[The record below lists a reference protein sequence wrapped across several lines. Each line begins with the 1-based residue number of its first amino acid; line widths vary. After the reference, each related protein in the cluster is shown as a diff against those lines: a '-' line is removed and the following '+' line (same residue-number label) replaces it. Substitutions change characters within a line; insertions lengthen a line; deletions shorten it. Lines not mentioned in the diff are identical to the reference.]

1 MWRSRRNTTDRD
13 ALSLVVHGP
22 EFRGGELLVLN
33 PETFPDVRLHD
44 LLEVA
49 QPERAHPRLVLS
61 VESLAPVRGKLQVSV
76 AKDIAAQFGL
86 EAFRPVTVRRVDQ
99 RDVSVDF
106 VELSFK
112 DQFLSRADV
121 WRFKVTMLGQCVYV
135 GRTVECLGI
144 RSQVDAILA
153 SGTPLDCGVIG
164 DATKIVARSRS
175 SRLFWLVQMSTEMW
189 EFAPDGEIYYEKL
202 LNRLLRVLIAK
213 WSESSVSHSVTIIAF
228 SRSFYDANQFPD
240 GFDPRKAPF
249 SDPRRQGFG
258 PGCGAPGSNMAN
270 GYGPTIHVDPVSG
283 RYYEDF
289 YKVVVMNFTGPD
301 WSRLL
306 LLLKKEFASYYE
318 THRWRTPE
326 ELSPAQYEICR
337 CPKPTSST
345 TDPEE
350 TSTMPVAE
358 QGKPLSP
365 TAEDDGGCED
375 LYVKWAK
382 LPSGVPSRAKDGNI
396 LEAINVTLNVLD
408 KHYMDRDL
416 SRTGQGIVMMTA
428 GCSIFNVNSKLAEIT
443 EQRMMDN
450 GVGMDMIS
458 LSTPP
463 LHVVPL
469 FIYCIPPSAKPEAS
483 NAETPS
489 FMRKFSF
496 SEVSGASEESKS
508 IEAASS
514 FHGISSLMSTSQP
527 KSPEWVRAGSD
538 VLRPSCTSA
547 TLSDNAATADPPD
560 SREKV
565 TYDVPH
571 WVNIT
576 FLDFGCGCGRA
587 NGSFSHAELPAA
599 LFPNQHKPTAQQT
612 PRGWHSCACQ
622 VKRNQQFNPLPSFR
636 MFDVTSPSEKLVF
649 PVTLRNMMR
658 RDSKNASSFG
668 LSAIPACVPNDE
680 EISKNDSKS
689 GEVSATAGT
698 PLSVR
703 IAGNQNR
710 LLFETSALPDS
721 VSSAPPPEQLQL
733 SRSPDFEPILASG
746 QLRSATNLSASLH
759 ARAALK
765 EYDESVF
772 APVVRGGESTARNL
786 RDRRFG
792 FARLESHDEHCSVT
806 SATIGGY
813 GDGHLEWFRRN
824 ARKEA
829 ERTRQRSNSGN
840 SGNYRTDSS
849 FLPSE
854 SSSIVQTLISPR
866 KVKPSSPSLTKIL
879 QPQAPVDHNQQQPTS
894 SLGIQIASRSV
905 PKVEAI
911 PSFSLEVMLGSSM
924 ERRGSYRNMS
934 FATRSTSSSNRTPY
948 GTPGKNRD
956 EGFRPL
962 TRAATMIKELP
973 STSGRSSAH
982 SPPPGTDGFPGKLA
996 SNQRRLSNPGSPL
1009 GGLRRNQSEL
1019 FRTSLMP
1026 GSLSFKASSA
1036 TDLAVIPIDRRKVAV
1051 NPFRYAKA
1059 QGSWRLLI
1067 DRRRWSHL
1075 FPVSNQ
1081 VAHRSSNDVL
1091 GETPTQD
1098 GEPMFLGPNWTSLT
1112 SPATLPLTT
1121 DHFPSPQELRQRYTE
1136 AFYTLTIP
1144 TTATQVPTI
1153 ECVPRYRSHDE
1164 LLIEMICQR
1173 LARDFQLVSS
1183 CDSTASLMD
1192 SESIPENRR
1201 RVYHLSMGHRIHQLI
1216 YDAERQTVEV
1226 KRFVQRE
1233 PHDPEVAYTSYN
1245 YSLWVGLTQS
1255 FQPHQQIFYRYPQ
1268 PEDNWNAL
1276 DNLLCGYLDDMA
1288 DTMKCRRIRFAI
1300 VPPVITNDGI
1310 EVDTD
1315 SPTTYAAKFAKFIEY
1330 LQSRV
1335 APSEFG
1341 ELENIT
1347 INMVL
1352 EHPEAAREPG
1362 KAPPL
1367 GGNRMLSFKMACKA
1381 STLSVSASSVSKFE
1395 DSRTEWV
1402 MMRLEETMDIS
1413 RCFHLDVRWL
1423 ACSGIAADEFVGTVR
1438 RRAKQAGLDLRRVPE
1453 YSSVSRVQL
1462 HPLIASV
1469 FLPLPVRI
1477 SESFVA
1483 ALTEALDFVLD
1494 DERIADGSG
1503 IGYGLGI
1510 DQETLTNKPRAT
1522 VRGHRRSPSTNA
1534 RLLLERW
1541 QQRGYKQLI
1550 HRRVPVFVRI
1560 IHDGFI
1566 WIPGYDYDRK
1576 GDGATGVAATEAL
1589 FQEVCSTIESQCS
1602 ESPGGGNVSL

>member
-1 MWRSRRNTTDRD
+1 MWRTRRNTVDRE

-22 EFRGGELLVLN
+22 EFRSGELLVLN
-33 PETFPDVRLHD
+33 PDFFPDVRVLD
-44 LLEVA
+44 LVEVS

-61 VESLAPVRGKLQVSV
+61 VESLAAVRGKLQVSV
-76 AKDIAAQFGL
+76 AKEIAAQFGL

-112 DQFLSRADV
+112 DQFLSRADI

-153 SGTPLDCGVIG
+153 NKTQLSCGVIG
-164 DATKIVARSRS
+164 DATKIVVRSRS

-189 EFAPDGEIYYEKL
+189 EFAPDGELYYEKL

-213 WSESSVSHSVTIIAF
+213 WSGSSVSHSVTIIAF
-228 SRSFYDANQFPD
+228 SRSFYDASQFPD
-240 GFDPRKAPF
+240 GFDPRKVPF

-258 PGCGAPGSNMAN
+258 PGCGAPGINMAN
-270 GYGPTIHVDPVSG
+270 GYSPTIHVDPVSG

-306 LLLKKEFASYYE
+306 LFLKKEFASYYE
-318 THRWRTPE
+318 THRWRAPE
-326 ELSPAQYEICR
+326 ESSPAQYEICH
-337 CPKPTSST
+337 CP
-345 TDPEE
+345 
-350 TSTMPVAE
+350 
-358 QGKPLSP
+358 QPLSA
-365 TAEDDGGCED
+365 TAGQEAPRSPDIDSGGPED
-375 LYVKWAK
+375 LYVKWTK
-382 LPSGVPSRAKDGNI
+382 LPAGVPSRARDGNI

-469 FIYCIPPSAKPEAS
+469 FIYSDPPSAETRVAPT
-483 NAETPS
+483 NVETPS
-489 FMRKFSF
+489 VMRKFSF
-496 SEVSGASEESKS
+496 SEASGASQESTPPEVTVPS
-508 IEAASS
+508 C
-514 FHGISSLMSTSQP
+514 HGMSSLTSTSQP
-527 KSPEWVRAGSD
+527 KSLERVRAGSD
-538 VLRPSCTSA
+538 VLRRSSTPATLNSA
-547 TLSDNAATADPPD
+547 TAEVGTSGSKLM
-560 SREKV
+560 
-565 TYDVPH
+565 YDVPH

-587 NGSFSHAELPAA
+587 NNVKPRTTPSPSLSAHLDSH
-599 LFPNQHKPTAQQT
+599 
-612 PRGWHSCACQ
+612 GWHSCECQ
-622 VKRNQQFNPLPSFR
+622 VKRSQQQFNPLPSFR
-636 MFDVTSPSEKLVF
+636 MFDVTSPSVRLVF
-649 PVTLRNMMR
+649 PVTLRNLMR
-658 RDSKNASSFG
+658 RDAHSTSRPG
-668 LSAIPACVPNDE
+668 LSTEPGCVKYDKDTE
-680 EISKNDSKS
+680 D
-689 GEVSATAGT
+689 GENPIDAL
-698 PLSVR
+698 PIR
-703 IAGNQNR
+703 IAGSPNR
-710 LLFETSALPDS
+710 LLFETSELPDLA
-721 VSSAPPPEQLQL
+721 SSAPPPEQLHL
-733 SRSPDFEPILASG
+733 SRSPDFDPIAASG
-746 QLRSATNLSASLH
+746 QLRSATNLSASLY
-759 ARAALK
+759 ARAALE

-772 APVVRGGESTARNL
+772 APVVREGEASARNP

-792 FARLESHDEHCSVT
+792 FVPMESHDEHDSAT
-806 SATIGGY
+806 SATIA
-813 GDGHLEWFRRN
+813 GDGHLEWFLRN

-829 ERTRQRSNSGN
+829 SHGKSGK
-840 SGNYRTDSS
+840 YRKENG
-849 FLPSE
+849 FLRSE
-854 SSSIVQTLISPR
+854 SASMIQTLVSPR
-866 KVKPSSPSLTKIL
+866 KLKPKLLQSPAIDRTKQHEFSISRGV
-879 QPQAPVDHNQQQPTS
+879 P
-894 SLGIQIASRSV
+894 IESRSV
-905 PKVEAI
+905 PKAEANT
-911 PSFSLEVMLGSSM
+911 SFSLEVMLGNSM
-924 ERRGSYRNMS
+924 EHQGSYHNVNVV
-934 FATRSTSSSNRTPY
+934 TRPSSTSNRGLF

-956 EGFRPL
+956 DKLYPL
-962 TRAATMIKELP
+962 TRAMTMTKELP
-973 STSGRSSAH
+973 STSGRSPVIA
-982 SPPPGTDGFPGKLA
+982 SPHGQDGKLT
-996 SNQRRLSNPGSPL
+996 SSQRRLSNPGSPL
-1009 GGLRRNQSEL
+1009 GGMRRNQSEL
-1019 FRTSLMP
+1019 FRTP
-1026 GSLSFKASSA
+1026 ASLSFKASSA
-1036 TDLAVIPIDRRKVAV
+1036 TDTAAITPIDYRKAAV
-1051 NPFRYAKA
+1051 NPFQYTRG
-1059 QGSWRLLI
+1059 QGSQHLSS

-1075 FPVSNQ
+1075 FPVSNHIAHLSSSDIVGE
-1081 VAHRSSNDVL
+1081 VATL
-1091 GETPTQD
+1091 D
-1098 GEPMFLGPNWTSLT
+1098 GEPLFIGPNWTSLT
-1112 SPATLPLTT
+1112 SPAILPLTT
-1121 DHFPSPQELRQRYTE
+1121 DHFPSTQELRQGYTE

-1144 TTATQVPTI
+1144 TTATQSPTI
-1153 ECVPRYRSHDE
+1153 ECVPRYRNHDE

-1183 CDSTASLMD
+1183 CDSTASLMGND
-1192 SESIPENRR
+1192 SSPESRR

-1233 PHDPEVAYTSYN
+1233 PHDPEVAFTSYN

-1255 FQPHQQIFYRYPQ
+1255 FQPHQQIFHRYPQ

-1300 VPPVITNDGI
+1300 VPPATMMDTND
-1310 EVDTD
+1310 E
-1315 SPTTYAAKFAKFIEY
+1315 SPAALYAAKFTKFKEY

-1341 ELENIT
+1341 DVEHIVV
-1347 INMVL
+1347 NMVL
-1352 EHPEAAREPG
+1352 DRPEATRE
-1362 KAPPL
+1362 ASNHTVHL

-1381 STLSVSASSVSKFE
+1381 STLSVSSSSVSKFE

-1402 MMRLEETMDIS
+1402 MMRLEETLNMS
-1413 RCFHLDVRWL
+1413 QCFHLDVRWL

-1453 YSSVSRVQL
+1453 YSRVSRVQI
-1462 HPLIASV
+1462 HPLIASL
-1469 FLPLPVRI
+1469 FLPLPLRV
-1477 SESFVA
+1477 SHSFVT
-1483 ALTEALDFVLD
+1483 ALTHTLDFVLD

-1510 DQETLTNKPRAT
+1510 DQETSTNKPRAN
-1522 VRGHRRSPSTNA
+1522 VRGHRRSPSATA

-1541 QQRGYKQLI
+1541 QQRGYKQFI

-1560 IHDGFI
+1560 IHDGLI

-1576 GDGATGVAATEAL
+1576 GDGSAGMESSKTL
-1589 FQEVCSTIESQCS
+1589 FQQVCNTIDSQCR
-1602 ESPGGGNVSL
+1602 ESSVNL

>member
-1 MWRSRRNTTDRD
+1 MWRTRRNTVDRE

-22 EFRGGELLVLN
+22 EFRNGELLVLN
-33 PETFPDVRLHD
+33 PDFFPDVQVLD
-44 LLEVA
+44 LVEVS

-76 AKDIAAQFGL
+76 AKEIAAQFGL

-112 DQFLSRADV
+112 DQFLSRADI

-153 SGTPLDCGVIG
+153 NNTQLNCGVIG
-164 DATKIVARSRS
+164 DATKIVVRSRS

-258 PGCGAPGSNMAN
+258 PGCGAPGINMAN

-301 WSRLL
+301 WNRLL

-326 ELSPAQYEICR
+326 EFSPAQYEICH
-337 CPKPTSST
+337 CPKPVNT
-345 TDPEE
+345 TTEP
-350 TSTMPVAE
+350 
-358 QGKPLSP
+358 GKPGTP
-365 TAEDDGGCED
+365 GVDDSGCD
-375 LYVKWAK
+375 NQYVKWTK

-463 LHVVPL
+463 LYVVPL
-469 FIYCIPPSAKPEAS
+469 FIYSDQPSTKPETTPV
-483 NAETPS
+483 NVETPS
-489 FMRKFSF
+489 FHRKFSF
-496 SEVSGASEESKS
+496 SEASGASQESKS
-508 IEAASS
+508 LEAASS
-514 FHGISSLMSTSQP
+514 FHGVPSLMSTSQP
-527 KSPEWVRAGSD
+527 KSPEWVRAGTD
-538 VLRPSCTSA
+538 VLRRSSTPS
-547 TLSDNAATADPPD
+547 TLNTTAAEVEIAG
-560 SREKV
+560 EKL

-576 FLDFGCGCGRA
+576 FLDFGCRCGRSTT
-587 NGSFSHAELPAA
+587 SFHQTEHSSPSTLSPS
-599 LFPNQHKPTAQQT
+599 AQ
-612 PRGWHSCACQ
+612 RGWHSCQCQ
-622 VKRNQQFNPLPSFR
+622 VKRNHQFNPLPSFR

-649 PVTLRNMMR
+649 PVTLRNLMH
-658 RDSKNASSFG
+658 RDVKSASSFV
-668 LSAIPACVPNDE
+668 LSAVSACNQHGE
-680 EISKNDSKS
+680 EISTNNSES
-689 GEVSATAGT
+689 GEASI
-698 PLSVR
+698 PIR
-703 IAGNQNR
+703 IAASQNR
-710 LLFETSALPDS
+710 LLFEASELPDLTSS
-721 VSSAPPPEQLQL
+721 VPPPEQLQL
-733 SRSPDFEPILASG
+733 SRSPDFDPIVASS
-746 QLRSATNLSASLH
+746 QLRTATNVSASLH
-759 ARAALK
+759 ARAALE

-772 APVVRGGESTARNL
+772 APVVRNGEISTRNP
-786 RDRRFG
+786 RDRRLG
-792 FARLESHDEHCSVT
+792 FIPMESHDEHDSAT
-806 SATIGGY
+806 SATIA
-813 GDGHLEWFRRN
+813 GDGHLEWFLRN

-829 ERTRQRSNSGN
+829 ERTRERSNSGN
-840 SGNYRTDSS
+840 FRKESS
-849 FLPSE
+849 FLRSE
-854 SSSIVQTLISPR
+854 SASMIQTLLSPR
-866 KVKPSSPSLTKIL
+866 KLKPKIL
-879 QPQAPVDHNQQQPTS
+879 QSTPLDRTKQQEPPS
-894 SLGIQIASRSV
+894 AGIPIESRSV
-905 PKVEAI
+905 PKAEANA
-911 PSFSLEVMLGSSM
+911 SFSLEVMLGNSM
-924 ERRGSYRNMS
+924 DTHGSYRNMNFTS
-934 FATRSTSSSNRTPY
+934 RPSSTSSCSLY
-948 GTPGKNRD
+948 GTPLKNRD
-956 EGFRPL
+956 EGFHPL
-962 TRAATMIKELP
+962 TRAMTMTKELP
-973 STSGRSSAH
+973 SMSGRSPVYS
-982 SPPPGTDGFPGKLA
+982 SPQGKDSFTSKLMN
-996 SNQRRLSNPGSPL
+996 NQRRLSNPGSPL

-1019 FRTSLMP
+1019 FRTP

-1036 TDLAVIPIDRRKVAV
+1036 TDTAALTPIDHRKAAV
-1051 NPFRYAKA
+1051 NPFRYTRG
-1059 QGSWRLLI
+1059 QGSQHLSS

-1075 FPVSNQ
+1075 FPVSNHI
-1081 VAHRSSNDVL
+1081 AHRSSSDII
-1091 GETPTQD
+1091 GEVATQD
-1098 GEPMFLGPNWTSLT
+1098 GEPLFLGPNWMSLT
-1112 SPATLPLTT
+1112 SPAILPLTT
-1121 DHFPSPQELRQRYTE
+1121 DHFPSPQELRQGYTE

-1144 TTATQVPTI
+1144 TTATQSPTI
-1153 ECVPRYRSHDE
+1153 ECVPCYRNHDE

-1183 CDSTASLMD
+1183 CDSTASLMGSD
-1192 SESIPENRR
+1192 PTPGSRR

-1233 PHDPEVAYTSYN
+1233 PHDPEVAFTSYN

-1255 FQPHQQIFYRYPQ
+1255 FQPHQQIFHRYPQ

-1300 VPPVITNDGI
+1300 VPPVITSEESD
-1310 EVDTD
+1310 ESST
-1315 SPTTYAAKFAKFIEY
+1315 TTYTAKFSKFIEY

-1341 ELENIT
+1341 DLEHIV

-1352 EHPEAAREPG
+1352 DHPEATREARKIPH
-1362 KAPPL
+1362 L

-1381 STLSVSASSVSKFE
+1381 STLSVSKFE
-1395 DSRTEWV
+1395 DSRTEWA

-1453 YSSVSRVQL
+1453 YSSVSRVQI

-1483 ALTEALDFVLD
+1483 ALTQTLDFVLD

-1510 DQETLTNKPRAT
+1510 DQETSANKPRT
-1522 VRGHRRSPSTNA
+1522 NIRGHRRSPSATA

-1541 QQRGYKQLI
+1541 QQRGYKQFI

-1560 IHDGFI
+1560 IHDGLI

-1576 GDGATGVAATEAL
+1576 GDGAASVTATETL
-1589 FQEVCSTIESQCS
+1589 FQQVCNTIESQCG
-1602 ESPGGGNVSL
+1602 EHPDGNVYL

>member
-1 MWRSRRNTTDRD
+1 MWRTRRNTSDRD
-13 ALSLVVHGP
+13 ALSLVVHAP
-22 EFRGGELLVLN
+22 EFRNGELLVLN
-33 PETFPDVRLHD
+33 PDLFPDVQLHD
-44 LLEVA
+44 LVEVS
-49 QPERAHPRLVLS
+49 QPERAHPRLVLA

-86 EAFRPVTVRRVDQ
+86 ENFRSVVVRRVDQ
-99 RDVSVDF
+99 RDVCVDF

-112 DQFLSRADV
+112 DQFLSRADI

-153 SGTPLDCGVIG
+153 SNRQLHCGVIG
-164 DATKIVARSRS
+164 DATKIVVRSRS

-202 LNRLLRVLIAK
+202 LNRLLRVLIDK

-228 SRSFYDANQFPD
+228 SRSFYDADQFPD
-240 GFDPRKAPF
+240 GFDPRKVPF

-258 PGCGAPGSNMAN
+258 PGCGAPGVNMAD
-270 GYGPTIHVDPVSG
+270 GYGPTIHVDPVTG

-306 LLLKKEFASYYE
+306 LLLKREFARYYE

-326 ELSPAQYEICR
+326 EFSPAQYEICQ
-337 CPKPTSST
+337 CPK
-345 TDPEE
+345 
-350 TSTMPVAE
+350 AN
-358 QGKPLSP
+358 GKATRELQDEPW
-365 TAEDDGGCED
+365 TAEDCSKEN
-375 LYVKWAK
+375 LYVKWTK

-458 LSTPP
+458 LSAPP

-469 FIYCIPPSAKPEAS
+469 FIYSSLPPTTTISVPEA
-483 NAETPS
+483 PS
-489 FMRKFSF
+489 FLRKFSF
-496 SEVSGASEESKS
+496 SEASGVSEESKS
-508 IEAASS
+508 LEAASSS
-514 FHGISSLMSTSQP
+514 FHGISSFMSTSQP
-527 KSPEWVRAGSD
+527 KSPEWVR
-538 VLRPSCTSA
+538 RSCTSA
-547 TLSDNAATADPPD
+547 VASDTAGDA
-560 SREKV
+560 SKESKEKLA
-565 TYDVPH
+565 YDVPH

-576 FLDFGCGCGRA
+576 FLDFGCSCARA
-587 NGSFSHAELPAA
+587 TNAFSHAESSEPLS
-599 LFPNQHKPTAQQT
+599 PNQQ
-612 PRGWHSCACQ
+612 RGGYSCRCQ
-622 VKRNQQFNPLPSFR
+622 ARRNQQFNPLPSFR
-636 MFDVTSPSEKLVF
+636 MFDVTSPSEKLAF
-649 PVTLRNMMR
+649 PVTLRNLMGKGPR
-658 RDSKNASSFG
+658 NAAGFG
-668 LSAIPACVPNDE
+668 LGGIPASVLKNESDE
-680 EISKNDSKS
+680 GEDSS
-689 GEVSATAGT
+689 VASCA
-698 PLSVR
+698 PLSIR

-710 LLFETSALPDS
+710 LLFETSELPDS
-721 VSSAPPPEQLQL
+721 ASSAPPPEQLQL
-733 SRSPDFEPILASG
+733 SRSPDFDPIHDSG

-759 ARAALK
+759 ARAALN

-772 APVVRGGESTARNL
+772 APVMRDGDAMIRNG
-786 RDRRFG
+786 RDRRLG
-792 FARLESHDEHCSVT
+792 FVPLEGHEEHDGT
-806 SATIGGY
+806 SATIAGY
-813 GDGHLEWFRRN
+813 GDGHLEWFLRN
-824 ARKEA
+824 VRKEA
-829 ERTRQRSNSGN
+829 ARTRERSNSGN
-840 SGNYRTDSS
+840 SGKHQRESS

-854 SSSIVQTLISPR
+854 SSSMVHSLLSPR
-866 KVKPSSPSLTKIL
+866 NLKSKSAKPPVAAVERVRQQMASSP
-879 QPQAPVDHNQQQPTS
+879 
-894 SLGIQIASRSV
+894 GIPIAASRSV
-905 PKVEAI
+905 PKAEAN
-911 PSFSLEVMLGSSM
+911 PSFSLEVMLSESV
-924 ERRGSYRNMS
+924 EQRGSN
-934 FATRSTSSSNRTPY
+934 RSISRPSSSGRISF
-948 GTPGKNRD
+948 GTPGKNR
-956 EGFRPL
+956 EEAFRPL
-962 TRAATMIKELP
+962 ARAATMTQELP
-973 STSGRSSAH
+973 GHAPASS
-982 SPPPGTDGFPGKLA
+982 PILGKDGKLT
-996 SNQRRLSNPGSPL
+996 SNQRRLSNPNSPL

-1019 FRTSLMP
+1019 FRPSLMS
-1026 GSLSFKASSA
+1026 GSMSFKASSA
-1036 TDLAVIPIDRRKVAV
+1036 TELVTIPIDHRKAAV
-1051 NPFRYAKA
+1051 NPFRYVKD
-1059 QGSWRLLI
+1059 QGSQRLSI

-1075 FPVSNQ
+1075 FPVSNH
-1081 VAHRSSNDVL
+1081 AALSFL
-1091 GETPTQD
+1091 GEILTQD
-1098 GEPMFLGPNWTSLT
+1098 GEPVFLGPNWMSLS
-1112 SPATLPLTT
+1112 SPAILPLTT
-1121 DHFPSPQELRQRYTE
+1121 DHFPSPQELRLGYTE

-1144 TTATQVPTI
+1144 TTASQSPTI
-1153 ECVPRYRSHDE
+1153 ECVPRYRNHDE

-1183 CDSTASLMD
+1183 CDSTASLMG
-1192 SESIPENRR
+1192 SESSPESRR

-1255 FQPHQQIFYRYPQ
+1255 FQPHQQNFHRYPQ

-1300 VPPVITNDGI
+1300 VPPVVSKDGI
-1310 EVDTD
+1310 DANVD
-1315 SPTTYAAKFAKFIEY
+1315 SPTTYAAKFTKFIEF

-1335 APSEFG
+1335 APTEFG
-1341 ELENIT
+1341 DTENIVV
-1347 INMVL
+1347 NMLL
-1352 EHPEAAREPG
+1352 ERPEATEQEG
-1362 KAPPL
+1362 FKAPPL
-1367 GGNRMLSFKMACKA
+1367 GGNRMLTFKMACKA
-1381 STLSVSASSVSKFE
+1381 STSSQSVSKFE

-1402 MMRLEETMDIS
+1402 MLRLEETMDIV

-1453 YSSVSRVQL
+1453 YSSVSRVQI

-1469 FLPLPVRI
+1469 FLPVRI
-1477 SESFVA
+1477 SESFVTT
-1483 ALTEALDFVLD
+1483 LTKTLDFVLD

-1510 DQETLTNKPRAT
+1510 DQEASTTKTR
-1522 VRGHRRSPSTNA
+1522 VSMRGHRRSPSANA

-1541 QQRGYKQLI
+1541 QQRGYKQFI

-1560 IHDGFI
+1560 IQDGLI

-1576 GDGATGVAATEAL
+1576 GDGTAASEAL
-1589 FQEVCSTIESQCS
+1589 FQELCNSIELQCT
-1602 ESPGGGNVSL
+1602 EGPEGNVSL

>member
-1 MWRSRRNTTDRD
+1 
-13 ALSLVVHGP
+13 
-22 EFRGGELLVLN
+22 
-33 PETFPDVRLHD
+33 
-44 LLEVA
+44 
-49 QPERAHPRLVLS
+49 
-61 VESLAPVRGKLQVSV
+61 
-76 AKDIAAQFGL
+76 
-86 EAFRPVTVRRVDQ
+86 
-99 RDVSVDF
+99 
-106 VELSFK
+106 
-112 DQFLSRADV
+112 
-121 WRFKVTMLGQCVYV
+121 MLGQCVYV

-153 SGTPLDCGVIG
+153 DHTQQHCGVIG
-164 DATKIVARSRS
+164 DATKIVVRSRS

-202 LNRLLRVLIAK
+202 LDRLLRVLVAK

-228 SRSFYDANQFPD
+228 SRSFYDVNQFPE
-240 GFDPRKAPF
+240 GFDPRRPPF

-258 PGCGAPGSNMAN
+258 PGCGAPGINMAN

-306 LLLKKEFASYYE
+306 LLLKKEFANYYE
-318 THRWRTPE
+318 INRWRTPE
-326 ELSPAQYEICR
+326 EFSEAKYEICR
-337 CPKPTSST
+337 CPKPAGVT
-345 TDPEE
+345 TQVEPKE
-350 TSTMPVAE
+350 TSKAFISNQENPD
-358 QGKPLSP
+358 
-365 TAEDDGGCED
+365 AEDCGCD
-375 LYVKWAK
+375 DMYVKWIK
-382 LPSGVPSRAKDGNI
+382 LPFGVPSRAKDGNI

-428 GCSIFNVNSKLAEIT
+428 GCSIFNVDKKLAEIT

-458 LSTPP
+458 LTTPP

-469 FIYCIPPSAKPEAS
+469 FIYRRISPEKNVIA
-483 NAETPS
+483 NADAPS
-489 FMRKFSF
+489 FVRKLSY
-496 SEVSGASEESKS
+496 SEISGTSEEARSL
-508 IEAASS
+508 EAASS
-514 FHGISSLMSTSQP
+514 FPGITSFMSTSQP
-527 KSPEWVRAGSD
+527 KSPELVRAGSD
-538 VLRPSCTSA
+538 LLRRSSTSV
-547 TLSDNAATADPPD
+547 TPFEITGSIDSSGDPRD
-560 SREKV
+560 QL

-576 FLDFGCGCGRA
+576 FLDFGCGCGQA
-587 NGSFSHAELPAA
+587 NTIYTQTQMESPVVSSSNH
-599 LFPNQHKPTAQQT
+599 HSPTAQQNS
-612 PRGWHSCACQ
+612 RGWHSCECQ
-622 VKRNQQFNPLPSFR
+622 LKRNQQFNPLPSFR
-636 MFDVTSPSEKLVF
+636 MFDITSPSEKLEF
-649 PVTLRNMMR
+649 PVTLRNLMR
-658 RDSKNASSFG
+658 ASSHNVPTFG
-668 LSAIPACVPNDE
+668 LSAILPCDQSNDE
-680 EISKNDSKS
+680 NSDS
-689 GEVSATAGT
+689 GELSVTAGA
-698 PLSVR
+698 PLSIR
-703 IAGNQNR
+703 ITGSQNR
-710 LLFETSALPDS
+710 LLFETSELPDS
-721 VSSAPPPEQLQL
+721 ASSVPPLDQLQL
-733 SRSPDFEPILASG
+733 SRSPDFDPIITSG

-772 APVVRGGESTARNL
+772 APVVRDGESSAVRNS
-786 RDRRFG
+786 RDRRLG
-792 FARLESHDEHCSVT
+792 FVPLESHDEHDSAT

-813 GDGHLEWFRRN
+813 GDGHLEWFLRN
-824 ARKEA
+824 AKKEA
-829 ERTRQRSNSGN
+829 ERARERSNSGN
-840 SGNYRTDSS
+840 SGGFRKESA

-854 SSSIVQTLISPR
+854 STSMVQTLISPR
-866 KVKPSSPSLTKIL
+866 KLKSPRSSPKKLL
-879 QPQAPVDHNQQQPTS
+879 QLAPSDRAQQQPS
-894 SLGIQIASRSV
+894 NSGIPITSRSV
-905 PKVEAI
+905 PRTEAN
-911 PSFSLEVMLGSSM
+911 PSYSLEVMLSSSM
-924 ERRGSYRNMS
+924 ERRGSYRSMGFPLKTTANPT
-934 FATRSTSSSNRTPY
+934 FY
-948 GTPGKNRD
+948 GTPGNNRD

-962 TRAATMIKELP
+962 TRAVTMNRELP
-973 STSGRSSAH
+973 STSGRSPAY
-982 SPPPGTDGFPGKLA
+982 SPPPGKDGNTSRLT
-996 SNQRRLSNPGSPL
+996 SNQRRLSNPGSPQ

-1019 FRTSLMP
+1019 FRPSLMP
-1026 GSLSFKASSA
+1026 NSLSFKASSA
-1036 TDLAVIPIDRRKVAV
+1036 TDLAIAPIDQRKAAI
-1051 NPFRYAKA
+1051 NPFRYAKT
-1059 QGSWRLLI
+1059 QGSQRLSR

-1075 FPVSNQ
+1075 FPASNH
-1081 VAHRSSNDVL
+1081 VAHRVSNEGF
-1091 GETPTQD
+1091 GEVAQD
-1098 GEPMFLGPNWTSLT
+1098 GEPIFLGPNWTSLT
-1112 SPATLPLTT
+1112 SPAILPLTT
-1121 DHFPSPQELRQRYTE
+1121 DHFPSPQELRQGYTE

-1144 TTATQVPTI
+1144 TTATQTI
-1153 ECVPRYRSHDE
+1153 ECVPRYRNHDE

-1183 CDSTASLMD
+1183 CDSTASLMG
-1192 SESIPENRR
+1192 SEPSPESRR

-1255 FQPHQQIFYRYPQ
+1255 FQPHQQIFHRYPQ

-1300 VPPVITNDGI
+1300 VPPVITKDGI
-1310 EVDTD
+1310 GVDTD
-1315 SPTTYAAKFAKFIEY
+1315 SPTAYAAKFTKFIEY

-1341 ELENIT
+1341 DLENIIIT
-1347 INMVL
+1347 LVL
-1352 EHPEAAREPG
+1352 ERPEAGLDAG

-1381 STLSVSASSVSKFE
+1381 SSMPLSSSSLSKFE

-1402 MMRLEETMDIS
+1402 MMRLEEIMDIS

-1453 YSSVSRVQL
+1453 YSSVSRVQI

-1469 FLPLPVRI
+1469 FLPLPLHI

-1483 ALTEALDFVLD
+1483 ALTQTLDFVLD

-1510 DQETLTNKPRAT
+1510 DQETSATKPRANM
-1522 VRGHRRSPSTNA
+1522 RGHRRSPSANA
-1534 RLLLERW
+1534 RMLLERW

-1560 IHDGFI
+1560 IHDGLI

-1576 GDGATGVAATEAL
+1576 GDGAAGVAAYESL
-1589 FQEVCSTIESQCS
+1589 FHEVCATIESLCG
-1602 ESPGGGNVSL
+1602 ESHESDVSLL

>member
-1 MWRSRRNTTDRD
+1 MWRTRRNTSDRD

-22 EFRGGELLVLN
+22 EFRNGELLVLN
-33 PETFPDVRLHD
+33 PDLFPDVKLHD
-44 LLEVA
+44 LVEIL
-49 QPERAHPRLVLS
+49 QPERTHPRLVLS

-86 EAFRPVTVRRVDQ
+86 EAFRNVSVRRVQPQDAF
-99 RDVSVDF
+99 VDF

-121 WRFKVTMLGQCVYV
+121 WRLKVTMLGQCVYV

-153 SGTPLDCGVIG
+153 SNAQLSCGVIG
-164 DATKIVARSRS
+164 DATKIVVRSRS
-175 SRLFWLVQMSTEMW
+175 SRLFWLVHMSTEMW
-189 EFAPDGEIYYEKL
+189 EFAPDGELYYEKL
-202 LNRLLRVLIAK
+202 LHRLLRVLVAR
-213 WSESSVSHSVTIIAF
+213 WSDGSVSHSVTIIAF

-240 GFDPRKAPF
+240 GFDPTRPPF

-258 PGCGAPGSNMAN
+258 PGCGAPGSNMAD
-270 GYGPTIHVDPVSG
+270 GYGPTIHVDPVTG

-306 LLLKKEFASYYE
+306 LLLKKEFAGYYE

-326 ELSPAQYEICR
+326 EFSPAQYELCR
-337 CPKPTSST
+337 CPKPAST
-345 TDPEE
+345 T
-350 TSTMPVAE
+350 AE
-358 QGKPLSP
+358 PDAADCGC
-365 TAEDDGGCED
+365 DDV
-375 LYVKWAK
+375 YVKWTK
-382 LPSGVPSRAKDGNI
+382 LPRGVPSRAKDGNI

-469 FIYCIPPSAKPEAS
+469 FIYQNPPSTTKTAVVNSEAPSILRKLSFGEVPGSCASEAS
-483 NAETPS
+483 KS
-489 FMRKFSF
+489 FD
-496 SEVSGASEESKS
+496 G
-508 IEAASS
+508 ASS
-514 FHGISSLMSTSQP
+514 FRGLSNLMSTSQP
-527 KSPEWVRAGSD
+527 KSPEWVRAGSG
-538 VLRPSCTSA
+538 VLHRSPTA
-547 TLSDNAATADPPD
+547 TDD
-560 SREKV
+560 SKERL

-587 NGSFSHAELPAA
+587 NNIYTQMDPPAPSS
-599 LFPNQHKPTAQQT
+599 PNQHSPTAPQN
-612 PRGWHSCACQ
+612 PRAWHSCECQ
-622 VKRNQQFNPLPSFR
+622 IKRNQQFNPLPSFR
-636 MFDVTSPSEKLVF
+636 MFDVTSPSERLEF
-649 PVTLRNMMR
+649 PVTLRNLMR
-658 RDSKNASSFG
+658 KDSTNAFSFG
-668 LSAIPACVPNDE
+668 LSTTPTCMQSE
-680 EISKNDSKS
+680 EVSSSNVSES
-689 GEVSATAGT
+689 GEVSVTASAALT
-698 PLSVR
+698 IRL
-703 IAGNQNR
+703 AGNQNQ
-710 LLFETSALPDS
+710 LLFETSELRDS
-721 VSSAPPPEQLQL
+721 ASSAPPPEQLQL
-733 SRSPDFEPILASG
+733 SRSPDFDPVLASG
-746 QLRSATNLSASLH
+746 QLHSATNLSASLH
-759 ARAALK
+759 ARAALN
-765 EYDESVF
+765 EYDDHVF
-772 APVVRGGESTARNL
+772 APVLRNGESVAGRSS
-786 RDRRFG
+786 RDRRLG
-792 FARLESHDEHCSVT
+792 FVPLESHDEHDSIT
-806 SATIGGY
+806 SATIA
-813 GDGHLEWFRRN
+813 GDGHLEWFLRST
-824 ARKEA
+824 RKEA
-829 ERTRQRSNSGN
+829 ERTRERSNSGN
-840 SGNYRTDSS
+840 SSNFRKQSA

-854 SSSIVQTLISPR
+854 SSSMVQTLISPR
-866 KVKPSSPSLTKIL
+866 KLKPSSNPTTKLL
-879 QPQAPVDHNQQQPTS
+879 QTTRTDRAQQQSFNS
-894 SLGIQIASRSV
+894 SGIPISSRSV
-905 PKVEAI
+905 PRAEAN
-911 PSFSLEVMLGSSM
+911 PSFSLEVMLSSSM
-924 ERRGSYRNMS
+924 ERQSS
-934 FATRSTSSSNRTPY
+934 FRSTNFTSKAAATSSSQTLY
-948 GTPGKNRD
+948 GTPRKNRD
-956 EGFRPL
+956 EDFRPL
-962 TRAATMIKELP
+962 TRAVTMNKELP
-973 STSGRSSAH
+973 SALERSPAY
-982 SPPPGTDGFPGKLA
+982 SPPRKDGFPSRLT
-996 SNQRRLSNPGSPL
+996 SIQRRLSNPGSPQ

-1019 FRTSLMP
+1019 FRSPLVP
-1026 GSLSFKASSA
+1026 GSLSFKALSA
-1036 TDLAVIPIDRRKVAV
+1036 ADPAIAAIDHRKVVV
-1051 NPFRYAKA
+1051 NPFRFTKS
-1059 QGSWRLLI
+1059 QGSQRLSN

-1075 FPVSNQ
+1075 FPVSNH
-1081 VAHRSSNDVL
+1081 VTHRPSNEITGDVVM
-1091 GETPTQD
+1091 QD
-1098 GEPMFLGPNWTSLT
+1098 GELMFLGPNWTSLT
-1112 SPATLPLTT
+1112 SPAILPLTT

-1144 TTATQVPTI
+1144 TAATQAPTI
-1153 ECVPRYRSHDE
+1153 ECVPRYRNHDE

-1183 CDSTASLMD
+1183 CDSTASLMG
-1192 SESIPENRR
+1192 SESTPESRR

-1233 PHDPEVAYTSYN
+1233 PHDPEAAYASYN
-1245 YSLWVGLTQS
+1245 YSLWVDLTQS
-1255 FQPHQQIFYRYPQ
+1255 FQPHQQTFHRYPQ

-1300 VPPVITNDGI
+1300 VPPVTTGDGTG
-1310 EVDTD
+1310 VDAD
-1315 SPTTYAAKFAKFIEY
+1315 SPTAYAAKFTKFIEY

-1341 ELENIT
+1341 DLENII
-1347 INMVL
+1347 INLVL
-1352 EHPEAAREPG
+1352 ERPQATREAG
-1362 KAPPL
+1362 KVPPL
-1367 GGNRMLSFKMACKA
+1367 GGNRMLSFKMACNA
-1381 STLSVSASSVSKFE
+1381 STSSSAKFE

-1438 RRAKQAGLDLRRVPE
+1438 RRAKQSGLDLRRVPE

-1469 FLPLPVRI
+1469 FLPLPAQI

-1483 ALTEALDFVLD
+1483 ALTQTLHFVLD

-1510 DQETLTNKPRAT
+1510 DQETSATKPRANM
-1522 VRGHRRSPSTNA
+1522 RGHRRSPSATA
-1534 RLLLERW
+1534 RMLLERW
-1541 QQRGYKQLI
+1541 QQRGYKQFI
-1550 HRRVPVFVRI
+1550 HRRAPVFVRV
-1560 IHDGFI
+1560 IHDGLI

-1576 GDGATGVAATEAL
+1576 GDGAASVAATEEL
-1589 FQEVCSTIESQCS
+1589 FRQVCTTIKTQCS
-1602 ESPGGGNVSL
+1602 DTPEANISL

>member
-1 MWRSRRNTTDRD
+1 MWRTRRNTSDRD

-33 PETFPDVRLHD
+33 PDLFPDVQLHD
-44 LLEVA
+44 LVEVS
-49 QPERAHPRLVLS
+49 QPERAHPRLVLA

-86 EAFRPVTVRRVDQ
+86 ETFRSVAVRRVDQ
-99 RDVSVDF
+99 RDVCVDF

-112 DQFLSRADV
+112 DQFLSRADI

-153 SGTPLDCGVIG
+153 SNTQLHCGVIG
-164 DATKIVARSRS
+164 DATKIVVRSRS

-202 LNRLLRVLIAK
+202 LNRLLHVLIDK

-228 SRSFYDANQFPD
+228 SRSFYDADQFPD
-240 GFDPRKAPF
+240 GFNPRKAPF

-258 PGCGAPGSNMAN
+258 PGCGAPGVNMAN
-270 GYGPTIHVDPVSG
+270 GYGPTIHVDPVTG

-306 LLLKKEFASYYE
+306 LLLKREFARYYE

-326 ELSPAQYEICR
+326 EFSPAQYEICR
-337 CPKPTSST
+337 CPKPSGKTR
-345 TDPEE
+345 DPQD
-350 TSTMPVAE
+350 E
-358 QGKPLSP
+358 QW
-365 TAEDDGGCED
+365 TAEDCGCED
-375 LYVKWAK
+375 LYVKWTK

-458 LSTPP
+458 LSAPP

-469 FIYCIPPSAKPEAS
+469 FVYSNLPSKTSIPVPEQ
-483 NAETPS
+483 S
-489 FMRKFSF
+489 FLRKLSF
-496 SEVSGASEESKS
+496 SEVSGMSEESKS
-508 IEAASS
+508 LEAPSS

-527 KSPEWVRAGSD
+527 KSPEWVR
-538 VLRPSCTSA
+538 RSCTSA
-547 TLSDNAATADPPD
+547 IASDTAGDVPAEA
-560 SREKV
+560 REKL

-576 FLDFGCGCGRA
+576 FLDFGCNCARA
-587 NGSFSHAELPAA
+587 TDAFSRAESPVPLS
-599 LFPNQHKPTAQQT
+599 PNQQ
-612 PRGWHSCACQ
+612 RGWHSCGCQ
-622 VKRNQQFNPLPSFR
+622 VRRNQQFNPLPSFR
-636 MFDVTSPSEKLVF
+636 MFDVTSPSEKLAF
-649 PVTLRNMMR
+649 PVTLRNLMGR
-658 RDSKNASSFG
+658 GPRNAAGFG
-668 LSAIPACVPNDE
+668 LGAMPAFAPKDE
-680 EISKNDSKS
+680 GVNSNESESE
-689 GEVSATAGT
+689 EVSVASCE
-698 PLSVR
+698 PLSIR
-703 IAGNQNR
+703 MAGNQNR
-710 LLFETSALPDS
+710 LLFETSELLDS
-721 VSSAPPPEQLQL
+721 ASSAPPPEQLQL
-733 SRSPDFEPILASG
+733 SRSPDFDPVHASG

-759 ARAALK
+759 ARAALN

-772 APVVRGGESTARNL
+772 APVVRDGEATARNG
-786 RDRRFG
+786 RDRRLG
-792 FARLESHDEHCSVT
+792 FVPLESHEERDAT
-806 SATIGGY
+806 SATIAGY
-813 GDGHLEWFRRN
+813 GAGHLEWFLRN
-824 ARKEA
+824 ARREA
-829 ERTRQRSNSGN
+829 ARTRERSNSGN
-840 SGNYRTDSS
+840 SGNYQRENS

-854 SSSIVQTLISPR
+854 SSSMVQTLLSPR
-866 KVKPSSPSLTKIL
+866 NLKPKNAKLPPAAPVERVRQQIDSSP
-879 QPQAPVDHNQQQPTS
+879 
-894 SLGIQIASRSV
+894 GIPIASRSV
-905 PKVEAI
+905 PKADANS
-911 PSFSLEVMLGSSM
+911 SFSLEVMLSESV
-924 ERRGSYRNMS
+924 EQRGLYHSISRP
-934 FATRSTSSSNRTPY
+934 SSSSRISF

-956 EGFRPL
+956 EAFRPL
-962 TRAATMIKELP
+962 TRAATMTKELP
-973 STSGRSSAH
+973 GHAPVY
-982 SPPPGTDGFPGKLA
+982 SPPPGNDGKLT
-996 SNQRRLSNPGSPL
+996 SNQRHLSNPSSPL

-1019 FRTSLMP
+1019 FRP

-1036 TDLAVIPIDRRKVAV
+1036 TELATIPIDHRKAAV
-1051 NPFRYAKA
+1051 NPFRYVKG
-1059 QGSWRLLI
+1059 QGSQRLSI

-1075 FPVSNQ
+1075 FPVSNH
-1081 VAHRSSNDVL
+1081 VVSSFL
-1091 GETPTQD
+1091 GEIPTQD
-1098 GEPMFLGPNWTSLT
+1098 GEPVFLGPNWVSLT
-1112 SPATLPLTT
+1112 SPAILPLTT
-1121 DHFPSPQELRQRYTE
+1121 DHFPSPQELRQGYTE

-1144 TTATQVPTI
+1144 TTASQMPTI
-1153 ECVPRYRSHDE
+1153 ECVPRYRNHDE

-1183 CDSTASLMD
+1183 CDSTASLMG
-1192 SESIPENRR
+1192 SESFPESRR

-1255 FQPHQQIFYRYPQ
+1255 FQPHQQIFHRYPQ

-1300 VPPVITNDGI
+1300 VPPVVSKDGVR
-1310 EVDTD
+1310 VDGD
-1315 SPTTYAAKFAKFIEY
+1315 SPTAYAAKFTKFIEF

-1341 ELENIT
+1341 DVENIV
-1347 INMVL
+1347 INMLL
-1352 EHPEAAREPG
+1352 ERPEAARG
-1362 KAPPL
+1362 DFKAPPL
-1367 GGNRMLSFKMACKA
+1367 GGNRMLTFKMASKA
-1381 STLSVSASSVSKFE
+1381 STLSVSSSSVSKFE

-1402 MMRLEETMDIS
+1402 MLRLEETMDIA

-1438 RRAKQAGLDLRRVPE
+1438 RRAKQSGLDLRRVPE
-1453 YSSVSRVQL
+1453 YSSVSRVQI

-1469 FLPLPVRI
+1469 FLPVQI

-1483 ALTEALDFVLD
+1483 ALTQTLDFVLD

-1510 DQETLTNKPRAT
+1510 DQETSTTKSR
-1522 VRGHRRSPSTNA
+1522 VSMRGHRRSPSANA

-1541 QQRGYKQLI
+1541 QQRGYKQFI

-1560 IHDGFI
+1560 IQDGLI

-1576 GDGATGVAATEAL
+1576 GDGAAGAAASEVL
-1589 FQEVCSTIESQCS
+1589 FQEVCNSIESQYD
-1602 ESPGGGNVSL
+1602 ESPEGNVSL

>member
-1 MWRSRRNTTDRD
+1 MWRTRRNTSDRD

-22 EFRGGELLVLN
+22 EFRNGELLVLN
-33 PETFPDVRLHD
+33 PDLFPDVQLHD
-44 LLEVA
+44 LVEVS
-49 QPERAHPRLVLS
+49 QPERAHPRLVLA

-86 EAFRPVTVRRVDQ
+86 ETFRSVVVRRVDQ
-99 RDVSVDF
+99 REVCVDF

-112 DQFLSRADV
+112 DQFLSRADI
-121 WRFKVTMLGQCVYV
+121 WRCKVTMLGQCVYV

-153 SGTPLDCGVIG
+153 SNRQLHCGVIG
-164 DATKIVARSRS
+164 DATKIVVRSRS

-202 LNRLLRVLIAK
+202 LNRLLRVLIDK

-228 SRSFYDANQFPD
+228 SRSFYDADQFPD
-240 GFDPRKAPF
+240 GFDPRKVPF

-258 PGCGAPGSNMAN
+258 PGCGAPGVNMAD
-270 GYGPTIHVDPVSG
+270 GYGPTIHVDPVTG

-301 WSRLL
+301 WSRLI
-306 LLLKKEFASYYE
+306 LLLKREFASYYE

-326 ELSPAQYEICR
+326 EFSSAQYEICH
-337 CPKPTSST
+337 CPKASDKAR
-345 TDPEE
+345 DPQDELW
-350 TSTMPVAE
+350 SA
-358 QGKPLSP
+358 
-365 TAEDDGGCED
+365 DDCSND
-375 LYVKWAK
+375 NLYVKWTK

-458 LSTPP
+458 LSAPP

-469 FIYCIPPSAKPEAS
+469 FIYSNLPPPTAISAPEA
-483 NAETPS
+483 PS
-489 FMRKFSF
+489 FLRKFSF
-496 SEVSGASEESKS
+496 SEASGVSEESKS
-508 IEAASS
+508 LEAASS
-514 FHGISSLMSTSQP
+514 FHGVSGFMSTSQP
-527 KSPEWVRAGSD
+527 KSPEWVR
-538 VLRPSCTSA
+538 RSCTSA
-547 TLSDNAATADPPD
+547 LASDAAGDTSGE
-560 SREKV
+560 SREEV

-576 FLDFGCGCGRA
+576 FLDFGCNCPRA
-587 NGSFSHAELPAA
+587 SSTFSRAETPVPLS
-599 LFPNQHKPTAQQT
+599 PNQQ
-612 PRGWHSCACQ
+612 RGGYSCSCQ
-622 VKRNQQFNPLPSFR
+622 ARRNQQFNPLPSFR
-636 MFDVTSPSEKLVF
+636 MFDVTSPSEKLTF
-649 PVTLRNMMR
+649 PVTLRNLMGKGPR
-658 RDSKNASSFG
+658 YTAAFGLGETVPKDEGASSKESEG
-668 LSAIPACVPNDE
+668 VSVTTCV
-680 EISKNDSKS
+680 
-689 GEVSATAGT
+689 
-698 PLSVR
+698 PLSVGT
-703 IAGNQNR
+703 AGNQNR
-710 LLFETSALPDS
+710 LLFETSELPDS
-721 VSSAPPPEQLQL
+721 ASSAPPPEQLQL
-733 SRSPDFEPILASG
+733 SRSPDFDPVHDSG

-759 ARAALK
+759 ARAALD

-772 APVVRGGESTARNL
+772 APVVRGDDAMTRNG
-786 RDRRFG
+786 RDRRLG
-792 FARLESHDEHCSVT
+792 FVPLDGHEEQDGT

-813 GDGHLEWFRRN
+813 GDGHLEWFLRN

-829 ERTRQRSNSGN
+829 ACTRERSNSGN
-840 SGNYRTDSS
+840 NQRENS
-849 FLPSE
+849 FLPRE
-854 SSSIVQTLISPR
+854 SSSMVHTLLSPR
-866 KVKPSSPSLTKIL
+866 NLKSKSAKPPVAAVERVRQQIASSP
-879 QPQAPVDHNQQQPTS
+879 
-894 SLGIQIASRSV
+894 GIPIAASRSV
-905 PKVEAI
+905 PKAEAN
-911 PSFSLEVMLGSSM
+911 PSFSLEVMLSESA
-924 ERRGSYRNMS
+924 EQRGSYRS
-934 FATRSTSSSNRTPY
+934 ISRPSSSGRISF

-956 EGFRPL
+956 EAFRPL
-962 TRAATMIKELP
+962 ARAATMTKDLP
-973 STSGRSSAH
+973 SHTPAY
-982 SPPPGTDGFPGKLA
+982 SPPLGQDAKMGH
-996 SNQRRLSNPGSPL
+996 QRRLSNPNSPL

-1019 FRTSLMP
+1019 FRPSLMS

-1036 TDLAVIPIDRRKVAV
+1036 TELVTTPIDHRKAAV
-1051 NPFRYAKA
+1051 NPFQYVKD
-1059 QGSWRLLI
+1059 QGSQRLSI

-1075 FPVSNQ
+1075 FPVSNHA
-1081 VAHRSSNDVL
+1081 VSNLL
-1091 GETPTQD
+1091 GEIPTQD
-1098 GEPMFLGPNWTSLT
+1098 GEPVFLGPNWMSLT
-1112 SPATLPLTT
+1112 SPAILPLTT
-1121 DHFPSPQELRQRYTE
+1121 DHFPSPQELRQGYTE

-1144 TTATQVPTI
+1144 TTASQSPTI
-1153 ECVPRYRSHDE
+1153 ECVPRYRNHDE

-1183 CDSTASLMD
+1183 CDSTASLMG
-1192 SESIPENRR
+1192 SESSPESRR

-1245 YSLWVGLTQS
+1245 YSLWVGLTKS
-1255 FQPHQQIFYRYPQ
+1255 FQPHQQIFHRYPQ

-1300 VPPVITNDGI
+1300 VPPVISKDRAG
-1310 EVDTD
+1310 VDVD
-1315 SPTTYAAKFAKFIEY
+1315 SPTAYAAKFTKFIEF

-1341 ELENIT
+1341 DAENIVVS
-1347 INMVL
+1347 MLL
-1352 EHPEAAREPG
+1352 ERPESTREG
-1362 KAPPL
+1362 FKAPPL

-1381 STLSVSASSVSKFE
+1381 SASSQSVSKFE

-1402 MMRLEETMDIS
+1402 MLRLEETMDIV
-1413 RCFHLDVRWL
+1413 RCFHMDVRWL
-1423 ACSGIAADEFVGTVR
+1423 ACSGIAAEEFVGTVR

-1453 YSSVSRVQL
+1453 YSSVSRVQI

-1469 FLPLPVRI
+1469 FLPVRI
-1477 SESFVA
+1477 SESFIT
-1483 ALTEALDFVLD
+1483 ALTQTLDFVLD

-1510 DQETLTNKPRAT
+1510 DQETSAT
-1522 VRGHRRSPSTNA
+1522 KTRVNMRGHRRSPSANA

-1541 QQRGYKQLI
+1541 QQRGYKQFI
-1550 HRRVPVFVRI
+1550 HRWVPVFVRI
-1560 IHDGFI
+1560 IQDGLI
-1566 WIPGYDYDRK
+1566 WIPSYDYDRK
-1576 GDGATGVAATEAL
+1576 GDGAAGAAASEVL
-1589 FQEVCSTIESQCS
+1589 FQEVCDSIELQCT
-1602 ESPGGGNVSL
+1602 EHPEGKVSL